1 MNLLMTFRTV
11 VLLGGERDTLT
22 CIAGGIVE
30 GLYGLMLNMKSKCRK
45 RLPEDML
52 KVLERSKKLDFL
64 KVWVGSII
72 LVVVKEE

>member
-11 VLLGGERDTLT
+11 VLLGSDRDTLT
-22 CIAGGIVE
+22 CIAGVIVE
-30 GLYGLMLNMKSKCRK
+30 GFYGLMINMKSKSRK

-64 KVWVGSII
+64 KVRGV
-72 LVVVKEE
+72 

>member
-1 MNLLMTFRTV
+1 MNLLTTIRTA
-11 VLLGGERDTLT
+11 VLLGGDHDTLT

-30 GLYGLMLNMKSKCRK
+30 GFYGLTLNMKSKCRK

-64 KVWVGSII
+64 KVGGV
-72 LVVVKEE
+72 

>member
-30 GLYGLMLNMKSKCRK
+30 GFYGLMLNMKSKCRK

-64 KVWVGSII
+64 KVGRV
-72 LVVVKEE
+72 